1 MDEEDKV
8 LDIAIDDLFKDP
20 EEDVSTDNSQP
31 TDTSKKEPSELTKAM
46 SNRINEVKAKTE
58 RETKD
63 NIAKELGFENYAD
76 LQKSNERQVLK
87 DAGLDDKDI
96 EPIIQKLVDKR
107 LAEDPRIKR
116 LEELEARDKQ
126 VFVKEQLKEIN
137 KLVASTGVHFKSVD
151 ELPGEVLKMWEKTG
165 NLKQAYLAV
174 QGESLITKQTGNKN
188 GDLSH
193 LANPGAVGTGTNVRP
208 LTQSEKDIWR
218 MVNPDITDEE
228 LNKKTMPVT

>member
-1 MDEEDKV
+1 MKV
-8 LDIAIDDLFKDP
+8 ISGGVTAPIGFFAAGVHAGIKKVKKDMALIY
-20 EEDVSTDNSQP
+20 SQKP
-31 TDTSKKEPSELTKAM
+31 CKAAGVFTT
-46 SNRINEVKAKTE
+46 NVVKAAPVKW
-58 RETKD
+58 
-63 NIAKELGFENYAD
+63 
-76 LQKSNERQVLK
+76 
-87 DAGLDDKDI
+87 DKDI
-96 EPIIQKLVDKR
+96 VEHSPFAQAIVINSGVANACTGIEGLKACSDM
-107 LAEDPRIKR
+107 A
-116 LEELEARDKQ
+116 LETANVLNIPHSC
-126 VFVKEQLKEIN
+126 V
-137 KLVASTGVHFKSVD
+137 LVASTGVHFKSVD